1 MKRKLLSI
9 VLILCVLGFVA
20 CQNIDFKKV
29 NPLNLVKEKEKPDI
43 KAVELEKLDTTMTQA
58 IVAVFM
64 SQMGELKSLPY
75 VKVDS
80 KAIINVDKQI
90 DSSVF
95 APGFIMIKDYVENAD
110 GTITLDLLTGFFDRI
125 GRRDM
130 RMNHVVYR
138 AENPDK
144 KEAAG
149 IEKWIL
155 RNEGGMFKENK
166 EYKKILADFQ
176 REKGLKPDGIFG
188 RISARKLSKDFSMI
202 HIQKIE
208 SITFYPETPNHYV
221 YIVPFKTVIKNPGKF
236 SHGFDS
242 LPSVGKHGITADK
255 FKELAKPG
263 EKFVL
268 FVYFTDRIKPVSP
281 IQVGFSKSGQGWSK
295 KMSPKYY
302 AVPGTWPVIAQT
314 FCIDESLDT
323 SEVYV
328 NIFMKGKYTFKCIG
342 NHRIK
347 RCEGPQCEG
356 SGFDS

>member
-1 MKRKLLSI
+1 MKRKLLSS

-20 CQNIDFKKV
+20 CQNIDFKKI
-29 NPLNLVKEKEKPDI
+29 NPINLVKEKGKPDI
-43 KAVELEKLDTTMTQA
+43 KAVELEKLDTKMTQA
-58 IVAVFM
+58 VVAVFM
-64 SQMGELKSLPY
+64 SQMGKLKSLPY
-75 VKVDS
+75 VKVDP
-80 KAIINVDKQI
+80 KALVNIDKQI

-110 GTITLDLLTGFFDRI
+110 GIIALDLLTGYFDRI

-130 RMNHVVYR
+130 RITHMVYR
-138 AENPDK
+138 TGNPDK
-144 KEAAG
+144 KEATA

-155 RNEGGMFKENK
+155 RNNGGMFTNNK
-166 EYKKILADFQ
+166 EHKKMLAELQ
-176 REKGLKPDGIFG
+176 REKGLKPDGVFG
-188 RISARKLSKDFSMI
+188 KGSARKLSKEFSMM

-208 SITFYPETPNHYV
+208 SMTFYPETPNHLIYL
-221 YIVPFKTVIKNPGKF
+221 VPFKTVTQNPGKF

-242 LPSVGKHGITADK
+242 LPDVAKHGITTDK
-255 FKELAKPG
+255 FKELAKPV

-268 FVYFTDRIKPVSP
+268 FVYFTDRIKPVAP

-314 FCIDESLDT
+314 FSIDESLDT

-328 NIFMKGKYTFKCIG
+328 NIFMKGKYTYKCIG

-347 RCEGPQCEG
+347 TCEGPQCEG
-356 SGFDS
+356 SGFND

>member
-1 MKRKLLSI
+1 MKRKSI
-9 VLILCVLGFVA
+9 IIILCVLGFVA

-29 NPLNLVKEKEKPDI
+29 NPLNLVKEKPDI

-58 IVAVFM
+58 MVAVFM

-80 KAIINVDKQI
+80 KAIVNIDKQI

-130 RMNHVVYR
+130 TINHIAYR
-138 AENPDK
+138 TEKPDK
-144 KEAAG
+144 KEAVA

-155 RNEGGMFKENK
+155 RNEGGMFKKNK
-166 EYKKILADFQ
+166 EHKKMLADFQ

-188 RISARKLSKDFSMI
+188 KRSARKLAKDFSMI
-202 HIQKIE
+202 HIQKLE
-208 SITFYPETPNHYV
+208 SITFYPGTPNHFV
-221 YIVPFKTVIKNPGKF
+221 SIVPFKTVAQNPRKF
-236 SHGFDS
+236 SRGFDS
-242 LPSVGKHGITADK
+242 LPDVGKHGITADQ

-263 EKFVL
+263 ERFVL
-268 FVYFTDRIKPVSP
+268 FVYFTDRPNPVAPIK
-281 IQVGFSKSGQGWSK
+281 VGFSKSGQRWSK
-295 KMSPKYY
+295 KMSPKYF
-302 AVPGTWPVIAQT
+302 AVPGTWPVIAET

-323 SEVYV
+323 SDLYV
-328 NIFMKGKYTFKCIG
+328 NIFIKGKYTYKCIG
-342 NHRIK
+342 SHQII
-347 RCEGPQCEG
+347 
-356 SGFDS
+356 

>member
-1 MKRKLLSI
+1 
-9 VLILCVLGFVA
+9 LGFVA
-20 CQNIDFKKV
+20 CQNVDFKKV
-29 NPLNLVKEKEKPDI
+29 NPLNLIKGKEKPDI
-43 KAVELEKLDTTMTQA
+43 KAVEMEKLDTAMTQA

-64 SQMGELKSLPY
+64 SQMGDLRSLPY
-75 VKVDS
+75 VKVDP
-80 KAIINVDKQI
+80 KAIVTIDKQI

-95 APGFIMIKDYVENAD
+95 APGFIMIKDYVNNAD
-110 GTITLDLLTGFFDRI
+110 GTITLDLLTGYFDRI

-130 RMNHVVYR
+130 RINHIVYR
-138 AENPDK
+138 TENPDK

-155 RNEGGMFKENK
+155 RNEEGMFKKNR
-166 EYKKILADFQ
+166 EYKKMLTGFQ
-176 REKGLKPDGIFG
+176 REKGLQPDGIFG
-188 RISARKLSKDFSMI
+188 KGSARELSKEFSMI
-202 HIQKIE
+202 HIQKLE
-208 SITFYPETPNHYV
+208 SVTFYPEEPNHFIYL
-221 YIVPFKTVIKNPGKF
+221 VPFKTVTQNPGKF

-242 LPSVGKHGITADK
+242 LSNVAKYGITTDK
-255 FKELAKPG
+255 FEEHAKPG

-268 FVYFTDRIKPVSP
+268 FVYFTDRIKPVAP

-295 KMSPKYY
+295 RMSPKYY

-328 NIFMKGKYTFKCIG
+328 NIFMKGKYTYKCIG

-347 RCEGPQCEG
+347 KCEGPQCEG

>member
-9 VLILCVLGFVA
+9 VIILCVLGFVA

-29 NPLNLVKEKEKPDI
+29 NPLNLVKGEEKPDI
-43 KAVELEKLDTTMTQA
+43 KAVELDKLDTTMTQA

-75 VKVDS
+75 VKVDPR
-80 KAIINVDKQI
+80 AIVNVDKQI

-95 APGFIMIKDYVENAD
+95 APGFIMIKDYVENSD
-110 GTITLDLLTGFFDRI
+110 GTIALDLLTGYFDRI

-130 RMNHVVYR
+130 RINHIVYR
-138 AENPDK
+138 TGNPDK
-144 KEAAG
+144 QDVAA

-155 RNEGGMFKENK
+155 SNEGGMFKKNGEH
-166 EYKKILADFQ
+166 KKMLAGFQ
-176 REKGLKPDGIFG
+176 REKGLNPDGVFG

-202 HIQKIE
+202 HIQKLE
-208 SITFYPETPNHYV
+208 SITFYPETPNHLI
-221 YIVPFKTVIKNPGKF
+221 YIVPFKTVAQNPGKF

-242 LPSVGKHGITADK
+242 LPNVGKHGITTDK

-268 FVYFTDRIKPVSP
+268 FVYFTDRIKPVAP

-302 AVPGTWPVIAQT
+302 AVPGTWPVIAET
-314 FCIDESLDT
+314 FSIDKSLDT
-323 SEVYV
+323 SGVYV
-328 NIFMKGKYTFKCIG
+328 NIFMKGKYTYKCIG

-347 RCEGPQCEG
+347 N
-356 SGFDS
+356 DSVQVTTME